1 LDDDHPQYIGSI
13 IPIPKLFIGVSSTA
27 RSSEKWELS
36 KYGGI
41 VWMSDYHYIQ
51 GMKMHEVS
59 CYNPGTRDG
68 NVGKHKK
75 LGKTTHFFTL

>member
-1 LDDDHPQYIGSI
+1 
-13 IPIPKLFIGVSSTA
+13 
-27 RSSEKWELS
+27 
-36 KYGGI
+36 
-41 VWMSDYHYIQ
+41 MSDYHYIQ

-75 LGKTTHFFTL
+75 LGKMTHFFTL